1 MTRTR
6 QSMSM
11 EDELHKHLAQ
21 GQSLNTDSVVLNG
34 IFPNKFALN
43 RVTHLVDEG
52 KLVDVVFPDFRKAF
66 DTVPHSI
73 LLDQLSN
80 WGMSRFTVHWVK
92 SWLKGRAQRVVV
104 NGATS
109 GWQPVTSGAPQGSIP
124 GPVLINVFINDLDA
138 GVERTISKFADDTK
152 RGGAVGSL
160 EGHKVLQRDLDRLE
174 HWAMINGMKFNKSKC
189 QILHQG
195 RSWTR

>member
-1 MTRTR
+1 
-6 QSMSM
+6 
-11 EDELHKHLAQ
+11 
-21 GQSLNTDSVVLNG
+21 
-34 IFPNKFALN
+34 
-43 RVTHLVDEG
+43 
-52 KLVDVVFPDFRKAF
+52 
-66 DTVPHSI
+66 
-73 LLDQLSN
+73 
-80 WGMSRFTVHWVK
+80 MSRFTVHWVK
-92 SWLKGRAQRVVV
+92 NWLKGRAQRVVV

-160 EGHKVLQRDLDRLE
+160 EGHEVLQRDLDRLE

-195 RSWTR
+195 RSNARHKCKVGEEWLESRPAERHLGVLVSSGSTGVSAVAWQPRGQTPSWGASNTA